1 MIKQRTIKESVSA
14 IGVGLHKGEKVRV
27 QFDGW
32 PAVVFA
38 GWPNASYG
46 TYSGHVYAMDMFL
59 GENGRYRILVQPDT
73 TDHPWPEALMFGGGT
88 NNMILLND
96 VPIWYE
102 LWRNINGFPPDFYKN
117 HKALQKIKK

>member
-1 MIKQRTIKESVSA
+1 LLK
-14 IGVGLHKGEKVRV
+14 VGQKVQI

-59 GENGRYRILVQPDT
+59 GENGKYRILVKPDS
-73 TDHPWPEALMFGGGT
+73 TDISWPNALMYGGGT

-96 VPIWYE
+96 VPVWYE
-102 LWRNINGFPPDFYKN
+102 LWRNVNGFPPDFYS
-117 HKALQKIKK
+117 KKTQTNLNEKKK